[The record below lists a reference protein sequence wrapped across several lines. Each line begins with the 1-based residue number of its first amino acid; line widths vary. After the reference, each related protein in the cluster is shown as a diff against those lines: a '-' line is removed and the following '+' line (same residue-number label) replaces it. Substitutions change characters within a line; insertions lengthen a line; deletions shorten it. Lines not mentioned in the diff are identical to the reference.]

1 MKLIDKIKKAT
12 DKAVGSK
19 PKYLL
24 KYKKRSDQMQN
35 REQLRMILNWER
47 DNWRLGN
54 VYKNRL
60 AKKPIEVVKSELKN
74 LRQSAKD
81 VSFEVVPRGGKLIG
95 GDKIITFK
103 GGSR

>member
-1 MKLIDKIKKAT
+1 
-12 DKAVGSK
+12 
-19 PKYLL
+19 
-24 KYKKRSDQMQN
+24 MQN
-35 REQLRMILNWER
+35 FEQLRVILDWER

-60 AKKPIEVVKSELKN
+60 AKKPIEVVKSELEN
-74 LRQSAKD
+74 LRKSAKD

-95 GDKIITFK
+95 GDKIVTFK

>member
-1 MKLIDKIKKAT
+1 
-12 DKAVGSK
+12 
-19 PKYLL
+19 
-24 KYKKRSDQMQN
+24 MQN
-35 REQLRMILNWER
+35 FEQMRVILDWER

-60 AKKPIEVVKSELKN
+60 AKKPIEVVKSELEN
-74 LRQSAKD
+74 LKQSAKD

-95 GDKIITFK
+95 GDKIVTFK